1 VAGDE
6 ANPQR
11 TNLGQAPHSGQTHA
25 VQPRPV
31 QPRSRGFFGS
41 QIGMLLVTAF
51 VVALLGLGSVPWFL
65 SDPARLSRLIAQTVP
80 DLQADVRIDRARI
93 GWTGPIVLEGVRI
106 VPRDGSAAP
115 LSIRRIEGSHG
126 LVAMLVSA
134 GDLGRIRLEGVEGNL
149 AFAADRTSNLASL
162 FAPDVDDSATRAARG
177 PRRSPLRL
185 RLETDDAVLRITGPW
200 TVEPW
205 VSDPIRLRA
214 ALGPAADGLHSEW
227 TLEPVD
233 VFNDAIMEPGVAQGV
248 LAYIAPV
255 IADATRTAGRFSLH
269 LDAARLPVGR
279 PEAGTL
285 SGTLSMHEVVLGP
298 GPLVSRVF
306 ASLPGRLPPPPTVL
320 FAEDA
325 RVQFML
331 ADERVWHRGLEF
343 GLPLAKP
350 GQRLDV
356 ESSGSVGLVD
366 GSLDVVLKLPI
377 PADLPQDR
385 PLLAALSGK
394 TISVGIGGE
403 LGAPQVKFDGSIKQ
417 AAGEVVSDLLGNV
430 LDEVKRRRAE
440 RRAFEPAVPGPVPVP
455 GRGGL
460 FRRFGPPR

>member
-1 VAGDE
+1 VAKGDA
-6 ANPQR
+6 ANPER
-11 TNLGQAPHSGQTHA
+11 VNVGQAP
-25 VQPRPV
+25 
-31 QPRSRGFFGS
+31 RSTGTRRRGFFGS
-41 QIGMLLVTAF
+41 QIWMLLATVV

-65 SDPARLSRLIAQTVP
+65 SDPARLSRLIAQAVP
-80 DLQADVRIDRARI
+80 ELQADVQIDRARI
-93 GWTGPIVLEGVRI
+93 GWTGPIVFEGVRV
-106 VPRDGSAAP
+106 VPRDGSTMP

-126 LVAMLVSA
+126 LVALLVSA
-134 GDLGRIRLEGVEGNL
+134 GDLGLIRLEGVEGNL
-149 AFAADRTSNLASL
+149 AFAADRTSNLAGL
-162 FAPDVDDSATRAARG
+162 FAARADDSATPTARG
-177 PRRSPLRL
+177 PRHSPLRL

-200 TVEPW
+200 TAEPW

-214 ALGPAADGLHSEW
+214 ALAPAVEGPHSEW
-227 TLEPVD
+227 KLEPVD
-233 VFNDAIMEPGVAQGV
+233 VFTDAVMEPGVAQGV

-255 IADATRTAGRFSLH
+255 LADATRTAGRFSLH
-269 LDAARLPVGR
+269 LDGARLPVGR

-285 SGTLSMHEVVLGP
+285 AGTLSMHEVVLGP

-320 FAEDA
+320 FADEA

-331 ADERVWHRGLEF
+331 AEERVWHRGLEF

-356 ESSGSVGLVD
+356 ESSGSVGLAD
-366 GSLDVVLKLPI
+366 GSLDVTLKLPI

-417 AAGEVVSDLLGNV
+417 AAGEVVTDLLGNV

-440 RRAFEPAVPGPVPVP
+440 RRAFEPAVPGPGPR
-455 GRGGL
+455 RGGL
-460 FRRFGPPR
+460 FRRFAPAQ

>member
-1 VAGDE
+1 MAGDE
-6 ANPQR
+6 PQ
-11 TNLGQAPHSGQTHA
+11 TEPAHPGQAPAGQANPARRRH
-25 VQPRPV
+25 
-31 QPRSRGFFGS
+31 RGFFGS
-41 QIGMLLVTAF
+41 QVWMLLAT
-51 VVALLGLGSVPWFL
+51 VVGVAALGLGCVPWFL
-65 SDPARLSRLIAQTVP
+65 SDPARLSRLIAQAVP
-80 DLQADVRIDRARI
+80 ELQADVQIDRARI
-93 GWTGPIVLEGVRI
+93 GWAGPIVLEGVRV
-106 VPRDGSAAP
+106 VPRDGSTMP

-134 GDLGRIRLEGVEGNL
+134 GDLGRIRLEGMEGNL
-149 AFAADRTSNLASL
+149 AFAADRTSNLVGL
-162 FAPDVDDSATRAARG
+162 FAPAADDSPTPPAARG
-177 PRRSPLRL
+177 PRHSPVRL

-200 TVEPW
+200 TAEPW

-214 ALGPAADGLHSEW
+214 ALGPAADGAHAEW

-233 VFNDAIMEPGVAQGV
+233 VFTDAIMEPGVAQGV

-255 IADATRTAGRFSLH
+255 LADATRTAGRFSLH
-269 LDAARLPVGR
+269 LDGARLPVGR

-285 SGTLSMHEVVLGP
+285 AGTLSMHEVVLGP

-320 FAEDA
+320 FAEEA

-331 ADERVWHRGLEF
+331 AEERVWHRGLEF

-356 ESSGSVGLVD
+356 ESSGSVGLAD
-366 GSLDVVLKLPI
+366 GSLDVTLKLPI

-394 TISVGIGGE
+394 TISVGIGGQ

-417 AAGEVVSDLLGNV
+417 AAGEVVTDLLGNV

-440 RRAFEPAVPGPVPVP
+440 RRAFEPAVPVP
-455 GRGGL
+455 GSGPRRGGL
-460 FRRFGPPR
+460 LRRFAPPQ